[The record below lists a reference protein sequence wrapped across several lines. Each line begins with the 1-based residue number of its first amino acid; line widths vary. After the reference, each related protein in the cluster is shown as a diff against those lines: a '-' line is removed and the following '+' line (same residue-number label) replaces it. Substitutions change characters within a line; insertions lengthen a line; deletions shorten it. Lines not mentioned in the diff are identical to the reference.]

1 MWGSGDTQQE
11 YGKREVFKKSFFL
24 ESPVELGLVWLGLR
38 KLWCYFRLV
47 S

>member
-24 ESPVELGLVWLGLR
+24 ESPVELKTGDGGWGTVA
-38 KLWCYFRLV
+38 
-47 S
+47 